1 VTPIVAVLV
10 LVLVVG
16 GAFGLAALRGSG
28 WHRSQA
34 DARRE
39 VLAADVAA
47 SWPVQVRREGYFVFH
62 GAGMAAGRVSL
73 RGGFIEVAHSGSV
86 ARALN
91 RGEFYFPAG
100 ETRLWVESDVFGRE
114 RLVISGPSDGQPARV
129 FVIPG
134 SRAVLEQMWHAL
146 TAAGATRAVSHP
158 LARTFA
164 ADEMKDAAELA
175 VGISSAGLEFDRGRR
190 RDLL

>member
-1 VTPIVAVLV
+1 MTPIVAVLV

-39 VLAADVAA
+39 VLAADVTA
-47 SWPVQVRREGYFVFH
+47 SWPVQMRREGYFAFH
-62 GAGMAAGRVSL
+62 GPGMAEGSVTL
-73 RGGFIEVAHSGSV
+73 RGGFIEVAHSWSV

-91 RGEFYFPAG
+91 AGEFYFPAQ
-100 ETRLWVESDVFGRE
+100 ETQLWVESDFFGRE
-114 RLVISGPSDGQPARV
+114 RLVISGPSGGQPALV
-129 FVIPG
+129 FVTPG

-146 TAAGATRAVSHP
+146 TAAGATR
-158 LARTFA
+158 
-164 ADEMKDAAELA
+164 
-175 VGISSAGLEFDRGRR
+175 GG
-190 RDLL
+190 